1 MTSVRPECARK
12 REGRR
17 EDAGGVAARPSQ
29 RGPCEPDDQVRPR
42 YCHPAA
48 WNVHAKAGIVA
59 AILGHE
65 GEGHSWGERRGAGG
79 SLDP

>member
-1 MTSVRPECARK
+1 MQAEW
-12 REGRR
+12 
-17 EDAGGVAARPSQ
+17 Q
-29 RGPCEPDDQVRPR
+29 RGLVSGGPASRMTKCSL
-42 YCHPAA
+42 AA